1 MELQHLR
8 DFVVLSEEL
17 HFGRAAE
24 RLHIAQPALSQHVG
38 RLERLWGGQLFDR
51 TGHRLTLTPLGELM
65 LVQARR
71 ILDDCD
77 HASEIAR
84 RAAVGDIGV
93 LRIGLATAVDPTWF
107 NSALKT
113 LHTRYPDLCFTV
125 LEMSSPEICQSLRAR
140 RLDIGIAWLPADT
153 AGLRSTVL
161 LREEHV
167 AVLPLDH
174 PLGQRASIPMREL
187 DDQPLISFP
196 RSMSA
201 DIYDFL
207 NGLFRAAGAVPRVQ
221 HESFT
226 VENNLMMTQAGL
238 GISLIPRRYLEATHP
253 EGVTTRPICDPTPV
267 LEVSMLVRADEHRR
281 ATDVFRTLLRAGA
294 AGVPGVAPAVS
305 GASARRVDGGLHVN
319 DRRAVDWLESVDL
332 NP

>member
-38 RLERLWGGQLFDR
+38 RLERLWGGLLFNR
-51 TGHRLTLTPLGELM
+51 TGHRLMLTPLGELM

-71 ILDDCD
+71 ILDDFD

-84 RAAVGDIGV
+84 RAAVGDIGI
-93 LRIGLATAVDPTWF
+93 LRIGLATAVDRSWF
-107 NSALKT
+107 NGALKA
-113 LHTRYPDLCFTV
+113 LHTRFPDLCFTV
-125 LEMSSPEICQSLRAR
+125 LELSSPEICQALRAHR
-140 RLDIGIAWLPADT
+140 IDVGIAWLPVDT
-153 AGLRSTVL
+153 AGLRSTGL
-161 LREEHV
+161 LSEEHV

-174 PLGQRASIPMREL
+174 PLSENSAIPMKAL
-187 DDQPLISFP
+187 DDQPFISFP
-196 RSMSA
+196 RGMNA
-201 DIYDFL
+201 DIYDYL

-238 GISLIPRRYLEATHP
+238 GISLIPKRYLEATHP
-253 EGVTTRPICDPTPV
+253 EGVAVRPICDPTPV
-267 LEVSMLVRADEHRR
+267 LEVAMLVRNDEQRR
-281 ATDVFRTLLRAGA
+281 ACDVFRTLLRAGA
-294 AGVPGVAPAVS
+294 VAAQPCRTGTGHEEKEEVTA
-305 GASARRVDGGLHVN
+305 AA
-319 DRRAVDWLESVDL
+319 
-332 NP
+332 P